1 MQMKFLYFLLVWMPL
16 AGWTAD
22 LSTDIDLGIPYQKE
36 ALANSLRCLETIKG
50 DDYRTSLTRIWV
62 SENLAYL
69 GDEVAV
75 VRVLKASSPHYVIP
89 YGCVEAGLT
98 LLGHGQQRAVRQLLE
113 LLIEILPLAAGR
125 GGEEAQFQAVKM
137 ATVLEEPELVARAW
151 AKLPASQANLQPVL
165 EVFRQDWQ
173 PNLLNRVR
181 DLLQPNRHWKDLQKD
196 ATRDEEIAW
205 NRERVADAFTAL
217 LFIKEAEA
225 RVRRG
230 QRYPAHWIEFAR
242 TGVRAT
248 TPNTRPVA
256 IQAELSALAALEGK
270 QSEALKLANS
280 ALEMMQG
287 WAPQMTGLY
296 PVLRDLAVRLGS
308 SAKHGPEKQRFVER
322 VLERQ
327 TVLLQQL
334 DPYEQMLQLPQLAEA
349 FYALDESEKGQMAWQ
364 TAAELCAKN
373 QNPESQSIGLTR
385 IWMSYARANAWPTK
399 EIEALLM
406 KTEKRLPQEYA
417 KVNF

>member
-1 MQMKFLYFLLVWMPL
+1 MKFLYFLLVWMPL
-16 AGWTAD
+16 AGWAAD
-22 LSTDIDLGIPYQKE
+22 LSADVDLVIPCQKD
-36 ALANSLRCLETIKG
+36 ALANSLRCLETVKG
-50 DDYRTSLTRIWV
+50 DDYRTALTRIWV

-69 GDEVAV
+69 GDEVAA
-75 VRVLKASSPHYVIP
+75 VRVLKDSPPHYVIP

-98 LLGHGQQRAVRQLLE
+98 FLGHGQQRAVRQLLE
-113 LLIEILPLAAGR
+113 LLIEIFPYTAGR
-125 GGEEAQFQAVKM
+125 GGEEVQFQAVKM
-137 ATVLEEPELVARAW
+137 ATVLEAPELVARAW
-151 AKLPASQANLQPVL
+151 AKLPASQANLQPAL
-165 EVFRQDWQ
+165 EAFRQDW
-173 PNLLNRVR
+173 
-181 DLLQPNRHWKDLQKD
+181 LQPNRHWKDLQKD
-196 ATRDEEIAW
+196 ATRDEQIAW
-205 NRERVADAFTAL
+205 NRERVADTFTAL

-230 QRYPAHWIEFAR
+230 QRYPSHWIEFAR

-270 QSEALKLANS
+270 QSEALELANS
-280 ALEMMQG
+280 ALEMMRG

-308 SAKHGPEKQRFVER
+308 SVRDGPGKQRFVER

-327 TVLLQQL
+327 TVLQQQL
-334 DPYEQMLQLPQLAEA
+334 DPYEQMLQLPLLAEA
-349 FYALDESEKGQMAWQ
+349 FYALGESEKGQKAWQ
-364 TAAELCAKN
+364 MAAERCAKN

-385 IWMSYARANAWPTK
+385 IWMSYARANTWPTK
-399 EIEALLM
+399 EIEAMLI

>member
-1 MQMKFLYFLLVWMPL
+1 
-16 AGWTAD
+16 
-22 LSTDIDLGIPYQKE
+22 
-36 ALANSLRCLETIKG
+36 
-50 DDYRTSLTRIWV
+50 
-62 SENLAYL
+62 
-69 GDEVAV
+69 
-75 VRVLKASSPHYVIP
+75 
-89 YGCVEAGLT
+89 
-98 LLGHGQQRAVRQLLE
+98 LLE
-113 LLIEILPLAAGR
+113 LLIEILPFTAGR
-125 GGEEAQFQAVKM
+125 GGEEVQFQAVKM

-151 AKLPASQANLQPVL
+151 AKLPASQANLQPAL

-173 PNLLNRVR
+173 PNLWNRMR
-181 DLLQPNRHWKDLQKD
+181 DWLQPNRHWKDLQKD
-196 ATRDEEIAW
+196 ATRDEQIAW
-205 NRERVADAFTAL
+205 NRERVADTFTAL

-230 QRYPAHWIEFAR
+230 QRYPAHWINFAR

-270 QSEALKLANS
+270 QSEELELANS

-296 PVLRDLAVRLGS
+296 PVLRDLAVRMGS
-308 SAKHGPEKQRFVER
+308 SVKDGPEKQRFVDR

-327 TVLLQQL
+327 TVLQQQL
-334 DPYEQMLQLPQLAEA
+334 DPYEQMLQLPLLAEA
-349 FYALDESEKGQMAWQ
+349 LYALGESEKGQKAWQ
-364 TAAELCAKN
+364 VAAERCAKN
-373 QNPESQSIGLTR
+373 QNPESQSIGLAR